1 MKRRQ
6 ILLPAMTFAAA
17 ALGAACAYAEDA
29 KPIVIETKADPRV
42 PNGTLADLSG
52 FTDDKGPLMKL
63 EGLSI
68 FQPVFVTIVSGDV
81 ATHLRVKISKP
92 DGQDIIFE
100 GATGEKGSVA
110 AKFRSQGEAW
120 IKVTSPGGRKKFSII
135 AWVGDIVPPRIQSAL
150 RPIP

>member
-110 AKFRSQGEAW
+110 AKFRSQGEDVA
-120 IKVTSPGGRKKFSII
+120 GRAKKILDHRLGRRHRAAQDSIR
-135 AWVGDIVPPRIQSAL
+135 ASAYSV
-150 RPIP
+150 RWR

>member
-1 MKRRQ
+1 MNRRR
-6 ILLPAMTFAAA
+6 ILLSALTLSAAPLA
-17 ALGAACAYAEDA
+17 AVCVHAEDA
-29 KPIVIETKADPRV
+29 KPIVIETKADPRI

-52 FTDDKGPLMKL
+52 FTDEKGPLMKL
-63 EGLSI
+63 QGLSI

-81 ATHLRVKISKP
+81 ATHLHVKISKP
-92 DGQDIIFE
+92 DGQDMIFE

-120 IKVTSPGGRKKFSII
+120 IKVTSPGGRKRFSII
-135 AWVGDIVPPRIQSAL
+135 AWVGDIVPPKIQSAL